1 MNNGN
6 FGVQHVNTLIFRSLS
21 NIDTGKKLLRKG
33 ETVLYLKDV
42 ELLNLETQKATYT
55 AHSTVPL
62 LHWFVPTDMRLT
74 IKKGVIN
81 STDLALLLDSGI
93 IEADYIKVSRRE
105 EKTVNKS
112 GKITLS
118 KKPIPQ
124 TLFCYYNGEMIL
136 NTPINNDNTITIGN
150 DFIDKT
156 VLVDYRFMTD
166 KVQQYR
172 IGPNILSNRHFEIE
186 AQFEYKSDETGDE
199 YTGIF
204 IMPCANVVGEIN
216 FLLGDRVSPIVGNL
230 ACYFVEPI
238 TRGHGEKEFCT
249 ISFLKEDLEAL

>member
-1 MNNGN
+1 MDN
-6 FGVQHVNTLIFRSLS
+6 FGIQHVNTLIFRALS
-21 NIDTGKKLLRKG
+21 NIDTGKKLIRKG
-33 ETVLYLKDV
+33 ETVLYLRDV
-42 ELLNLETQKATYT
+42 ELLNLETQKVAYT
-55 AHSTVPL
+55 SRSTVPL
-62 LHWFVPTDMRLT
+62 LRWFVPTDMRLT

-81 STDLALLLDSGI
+81 ATDLALLLDSGI
-93 IEADYIKVSRRE
+93 IEADYVKVGRRE

-118 KKPIPQ
+118 KNPIPQ
-124 TLFCYYNGEMIL
+124 TLFCYHEGEMIF
-136 NTPINNDNTITIGN
+136 NTPIVNNNTVIIGEN
-150 DFIDKT
+150 FIDKT
-156 VLVDYRFMTD
+156 VLVDYRFITD

-204 IMPCANVVGEIN
+204 IMPCANVAGEVN

-230 ACYFVEPI
+230 ACYSVEPV

-249 ISFLKEDLEAL
+249 ISFLKKDLEAL